1 MRRRVAQFYVES
13 VAWGTGHADGHLLTR
28 CVLHRV
34 GEIFLDD
41 PVRRTSHAVR
51 QWAGGIEREIDR
63 ETRLAGALDQLR
75 QVRERRLRELAHRSP
90 QYADH
95 LAKILQ
101 RLVRAGPDDLG
112 GPGNLLGGRVR
123 AISERA
129 RVRKRSP
136 GPSGLSGYRSRFLEL
151 LRSTVGCR
159 A

>member
-28 CVLHRV
+28 YVLHRV
-34 GEIFLDD
+34 GETFLDD
-41 PVRRTSHAVR
+41 PVCRTSHVVR
-51 QWAGGIEREIDR
+51 QWAGGVEREIDR

-101 RLVRAGPDDLG
+101 RLVRAGPDGSAGAGGAIGCRDPSRPPRCTAAVW
-112 GPGNLLGGRVR
+112 GPGHV
-123 AISERA
+123 SEC
-129 RVRKRSP
+129 
-136 GPSGLSGYRSRFLEL
+136 SG
-151 LRSTVGCR
+151 